1 MIWNQQHFTGEND
14 METRHVRVLNI
25 DTDISPLQI
34 EIPGGKE
41 CLIREIVVYYEE
53 EDGCLCGKN
62 LYMIADI
69 EKHLGY
75 RKHGWQQFKD
85 RDYIVEINN
94 KKFSDCE
101 TILSAL
107 KGCLVELKRKQRV
120 VPNKSFSDELEYVL
134 EGFLMEQKR
143 CNIIS
148 LEETRIALSRVD
160 TPKAIFKKQN
170 AEAIDEIDTA
180 KEANGNQMTEFM
192 DTVHPGNDV
201 ADAFNDVFDSAKEI
215 TRYGEL
221 MHEGIQL
228 TNEMSAMR
236 VQIAELTQ
244 KLKGKELEFNNKQKE
259 ITEMKQSLA
268 NNPLLRLVETTSKE
282 DDSDELKKKLER
294 LEAENQSLK
303 EEKQDL
309 EDRLG
314 EGENFKTASMFPNKE
329 EYFIG
334 DDRDIDSRI
343 GLAAVKLAT
352 DNKIE
357 LPPKIRRGAEQVR
370 IYPTQLLQDIENDI
384 KSHNRNKYTVLLNSV
399 LKAEYMV

>member
-1 MIWNQQHFTGEND
+1 
-14 METRHVRVLNI
+14 METRHIRITNI
-25 DTDISPLQI
+25 VTDLWPLQI
-34 EIPGGKE
+34 EIPDGKE
-41 CLIREIVVYYEE
+41 CLIRQIGVYYVE
-53 EDGCLCGKN
+53 EDGSLCCKS

-75 RKHGWQQFKD
+75 GKHGWQQFKD
-85 RDYIVEINN
+85 SDYTVEINN

-107 KGCLVELKRKQRV
+107 KGCLVETKRKQRV
-120 VPNKSFSDELEYVL
+120 VPNKSFSDELVYVL
-134 EGFLMEQKR
+134 ECFLMEQKR
-143 CNIIS
+143 CNVIS
-148 LEETRIALSRVD
+148 LEETRKALSRVD
-160 TPKAIFKKQN
+160 TPKAVFKRQN
-170 AEAIDEIDTA
+170 VDAIDEIDTA
-180 KEANGNQMTEFM
+180 KEANGNQMAEII
-192 DTVHPGNDV
+192 DTVHPGNEI
-201 ADAFNDVFDSAKEI
+201 ADAFNNVFDSAKEI

-228 TNEMSAMR
+228 TNEISAMR
-236 VQIAELTQ
+236 VQIVELTQ
-244 KLKGKELEFNNKQKE
+244 KLKEKELEFDNKQKE
-259 ITEMKQSLA
+259 ITEMKQSIA
-268 NNPLLRLVETTSKE
+268 NNPLLRLVETTSQE
-282 DDSDELKKKLER
+282 NISDELKKRIER

-303 EEKQDL
+303 EEKQGL

-334 DDRDIDSRI
+334 DEKDISSRI
-343 GLAAVKLAT
+343 GLAAVRLAA

-384 KSHNRNKYTVLLNSV
+384 KSHNRNKYTVLLNPV
-399 LKAEYMV
+399 LKAEYLV

>member
-1 MIWNQQHFTGEND
+1 MK
-14 METRHVRVLNI
+14 TRHFRITNI
-25 DTDISPLQI
+25 NTDLWPLQI
-34 EIPGGKE
+34 EIPDGKE
-41 CLIREIVVYYEE
+41 CLIRQIAVYYVE
-53 EDGCLCGKN
+53 EDGSLCCKS

-75 RKHGWQQFKD
+75 GKHGWQQFKD
-85 RDYIVEINN
+85 RDYTIEINN

-107 KGCLVELKRKQRV
+107 KGCLVETKRKQRV
-120 VPNKSFSDELEYVL
+120 IPNKSFSDELEYVL

-143 CNIIS
+143 CNVIS
-148 LEETRIALSRVD
+148 LEETRIALSRID
-160 TPKAIFKKQN
+160 TPKALFKKKN
-170 AEAIDEIDTA
+170 ADAIHEIERA
-180 KEANGNQMTEFM
+180 KKANGNQMAEFM

-201 ADAFNDVFDSAKEI
+201 ADAFNDVFDYAKEI

-221 MHEGIQL
+221 TREGIRL

-236 VQIAELTQ
+236 VQIADLIQ
-244 KLKGKELEFNNKQKE
+244 KLKAKELEFNNKQKE
-259 ITEMKQSLA
+259 ITEMKQSIA

-282 DDSDELKKKLER
+282 DDSDELKKKVER

-303 EEKQDL
+303 EEKQAL
-309 EDRLG
+309 EDRVG
-314 EGENFKTASMFPNKE
+314 ERENFKTASMFPNKE

-370 IYPTQLLQDIENDI
+370 VYPTQLLQDIENDI